1 MEQLDLKTIKKRIQE
16 MQKQSAADLEQEL
29 NMARLRYDYR
39 QSQIN
44 NLLKLC
50 EHSLKVR
57 ENCNESLEPK
67 GGLEPSSSSI
77 EGLGGDLKD
86 RPEG

>member
-1 MEQLDLKTIKKRIQE
+1 MEQLDLKIIKKRLQDLR
-16 MQKQSAADLEQEL
+16 KQTAADLEAVTNL
-29 NMARLRYDYR
+29 ARLQYDYR

-57 ENCNESLEPK
+57 ENGNELLEPK
-67 GGLEPSSSSI
+67 GGA
-77 EGLGGDLKD
+77 
-86 RPEG
+86 